1 MPFYTTKRVR
11 AVLQSLGL
19 HPLKGKAEGHE
30 FWGNDKGRTCR
41 PRLHSREMALAH
53 VFSLGHELEAQGICS
68 RTDFLRAVKGR

>member
-1 MPFYTTKRVR
+1 MPFYCTKRVR
-11 AVLQSLGL
+11 AVLKSLGL

-30 FWGNDKGRTCR
+30 SWGNNQGRTCR

-68 RTDFLRAVKGR
+68 RIDFLQAVKGR